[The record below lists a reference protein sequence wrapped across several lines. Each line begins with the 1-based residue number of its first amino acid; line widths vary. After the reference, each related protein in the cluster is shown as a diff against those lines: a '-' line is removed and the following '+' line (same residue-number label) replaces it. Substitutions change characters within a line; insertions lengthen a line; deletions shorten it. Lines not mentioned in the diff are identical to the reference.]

1 MTNYWPKNF
10 ILGNDFG
17 YTYNSNIA
25 DGFQKYFYLWNTS
38 LAYQMFNKK
47 LIAKVKVYD
56 MLNQNIGN
64 LRSITAT
71 GVRDEQNTVLR
82 RYAMF
87 SLTFKIDQFGDKK

>member
-1 MTNYWPKNF
+1 
-10 ILGNDFG
+10 
-17 YTYNSNIA
+17 
-25 DGFQKYFYLWNTS
+25 
-38 LAYQMFNKK
+38 MFNKK

-71 GVRDEQNTVLR
+71 GVRDEQNMVLR

-87 SLTFKIDQFGDKK
+87 SLTFKLDQFGGAKTK